1 MKSVRID
8 WNGQFSSFRHSNS
21 ELFLCRMLDDM
32 GNEMDCTETKL
43 DATMKKVAKVLHISN
58 GEFHFCHFIYH
69 IYC

>member
-8 WNGQFSSFRHSNS
+8 WNGQSQVSDILIPNC
-21 ELFLCRMLDDM
+21 FLCRMLDDM

-58 GEFHFCHFIYH
+58 GEFHFCHFIYR
-69 IYC
+69 I